1 MAFQA
6 IDDEL
11 NSDNLFEPIYEN
23 VEEAKN
29 EDSHIMCEPVVE
41 EITVPVEK
49 EPYYQVPK
57 KTANNQSEEPYYEV
71 PKKQK
76 SIPLYENVDLIGST
90 TSGIDSPV
98 NNAPVSGDVNS
109 NDSDYGVD
117 DGNEIVFP
125 IEQSKYL
132 MMEPPK
138 EKPPPPPDDEPLS
151 MVLQTI
157 NGSVQNIDQNFKRI
171 NSTKRIKKEIRNK
184 RSSFLGIEGQEFDDY
199 SLELSVA
206 PPPDM
211 AALLQEEKR
220 LEKQLYQKVG
230 LYENSDNG
238 KFFFSYVFQQIK
250 LFIHNF

>member
-1 MAFQA
+1 MIEEALDMAFQA

-11 NSDNLFEPIYEN
+11 NTENSIFGPEPIYEN
-23 VEEAKN
+23 VEEAKIEETQN
-29 EDSHIMCEPVVE
+29 VLEPVIE
-41 EITVPVEK
+41 EISVPVEK

-57 KTANNQSEEPYYEV
+57 KQQDEPYYEV
-71 PKKQK
+71 PKKQRP
-76 SIPLYENVDLIGST
+76 IPLYENVDLMGST
-90 TSGIDSPV
+90 LTDNPVMNPPLTADST
-98 NNAPVSGDVNS
+98 
-109 NDSDYGVD
+109 DSDYGVD

-138 EKPPPPPDDEPLS
+138 EKPPPPPDDEPMS
-151 MVLQTI
+151 IVQTSS
-157 NGSVQNIDQNFKRI
+157 NDVQIVDQNFKRI

-184 RSSFLGIEGQEFDDY
+184 RSSFLGIEGQGFDDF

-238 KFFFSYVFQQIK
+238 EFLNLVNIC
-250 LFIHNF
+250 L